1 MRAARENVPR
11 IYLDLPYR
19 TDTYPKR
26 KQNPR
31 GASTLRRCPP
41 KESQFLT
48 WSLRPVF
55 SLEVSRYT
63 KLAKLGEGLV
73 RPLAQ
78 QLERER
84 ITEHLACHPASPAMA
99 CSDEMAARGE
109 RSAPTCGAIAASPGP
124 LSYAICMSGGLRSFD
139 EVKLNFESALVSLMT
154 CLCYVVLVISC

>member
-1 MRAARENVPR
+1 MPAGRQHTQALPAKRKPILDLVPAAGLLSRGIEIHKARE
-11 IYLDLPYR
+11 
-19 TDTYPKR
+19 T
-26 KQNPR
+26 
-31 GASTLRRCPP
+31 RR
-41 KESQFLT
+41 
-48 WSLRPVF
+48 
-55 SLEVSRYT
+55 
-63 KLAKLGEGLV
+63 EGLV

-78 QLERER
+78 PLERER